1 MSVIVGIDVGGTFT
15 DLFRFDPA
23 TRTFTTA
30 KVPSRRGDE
39 ARGFLDGLAAV
50 GDVTQGSIVH
60 GTTVG
65 TNSLLERRG
74 AATFWKCAV
83 ATAAA
88 PGACGA
94 ISRRSRIATCGS
106 KSTNARSPT
115 AQSAPRSTR
124 TTFALPPG
132 C

>member
-15 DLFRFDPA
+15 DLFRFDPV
-23 TRTFTTA
+23 TPTFTTA

-39 ARGFLDGLAAV
+39 ARGFLNGLAAI

-74 AATFWKCAV
+74 ARLGVIT
-83 ATAAA
+83 
-88 PGACGA
+88 
-94 ISRRSRIATCGS
+94 TCGV
-106 KSTNARSPT
+106 R
-115 AQSAPRSTR
+115 
-124 TTFALPPG
+124 ALLEMGRRGRRRPG
-132 C
+132 G